1 MLFFLWKYKPNI
13 FIGQCF
19 STLHSENIENCPT
32 PGSAP
37 YDALCNKDQS
47 KSPHEK
53 GEDEDYPT
61 DSHDDIERLCK
72 IKGHCKNGQC
82 ILDENGQTACLCDE
96 GYEPDRLELICNDV
110 DECQDGS
117 ARNDFPL

>member
-1 MLFFLWKYKPNI
+1 MCGSTIILALLLERSNIIVWPFFV
-13 FIGQCF
+13 GQKCIIWP
-19 STLHSENIENCPT
+19 L
-32 PGSAP
+32 
-37 YDALCNKDQS
+37 DQS

-61 DSHDDIERLCK
+61 DSRDDIERLCK